1 MNEPLTL
8 EGWQVWDL
16 ALRMGGQLRVAT
28 GLPGVVVIGW
38 DLGTALALAAALG
51 VPALAAAEL
60 LPAIEAAAVAGLNA
74 RMVQDD

>member
-1 MNEPLTL
+1 MTL

-28 GLPGVVVIGW
+28 GLTGFVVIGW
-38 DLGTALALAAALG
+38 DLGTALSLAAALG

-74 RMVQDD
+74 RIVQDD